1 MLKVRHFV
9 LLEGTQPVV
18 LICQLNSNDFYNK
31 FTRPAVKESEMKMAW
46 NCFNQKTPDTI
57 VAVNLYFDECA
68 VVSRAPQ

>member
-31 FTRPAVKESEMKMAW
+31 FTRPAVKESEMKMA
-46 NCFNQKTPDTI
+46 
-57 VAVNLYFDECA
+57 
-68 VVSRAPQ
+68 